1 MSNTEPSS
9 RTEGAAEP
17 ALCTLLLLDL
27 VESTA
32 LVDRLGEKRA
42 AELIRRHDRL
52 ARDLMRRHRGREID
66 KTDGFLVLFERPIQA
81 CAFALEYQRRLAEL
95 ARLEDA
101 ALAARIGIHVGEAVI
116 WENPPEEVARGAK
129 PVEVEGLVKPAAA
142 RLMSLAMP
150 GQVLLSGMAHAIA
163 RRGLGE
169 LDGVAAKVEFRDHG
183 RYRLKGVSEPM
194 AVFEI
199 GEPGLAPFRAPQAVA
214 KAERLLP
221 WWRRTPVIAAQLG
234 IVFLVAALAYLGL
247 RPEPGIAF
255 AARDWVVVGDM
266 VNRTGETLLDESL
279 DLAFRQG
286 LAQSRHVNVL
296 SRLQVRDALQRMQR
310 DPGQTAVDRKVGVEL
325 ALREQARALL
335 LPSVERAA
343 DAFEIAIDVVD
354 PGSGATVM
362 RLAQEASRPE
372 ALLPALD
379 ELIGEVRGRLGE
391 SMQAINSDSV
401 PLAQATT
408 ADLEALRIYS
418 VGRRQYEQLKYEEAR
433 RMFERALAIDPDFA
447 MAYAGIAGTYIPIGL
462 YAQGL
467 EYARRAIALKDRLT
481 RREALY
487 IEALLASFL
496 DPEQGVALWRDYAA
510 LYPDHGAGQ
519 NNAGIL
525 LWFDLNRC
533 TDAIPL
539 LHEAFNSRDGL
550 AQYAGHFKGYCQLWT
565 GQAEAAA
572 ATFREA
578 VARGGMWLTFG
589 LADAL
594 AYAEADPAEVEAV
607 LATDVGPLPPRF
619 AQERA
624 MRQVTWLAWQGRLRE
639 AMVAA
644 DAARESALAA
654 NLPGAA
660 ARAEI
665 YRAALEL
672 HAQGQAGRLGELLEA
687 RLAQLATEPFQ
698 NYDAPVQ
705 VATLALLALRS
716 GNPALADQAL
726 EALAARELPR
736 RSVPAEALVKAAA
749 QWQAGAAPVE
759 PGLLYDSFV
768 QVRVGRAARLARGDD
783 GPAAASAWAA
793 VDELRSR
800 AFAEYDDYFTLQVL
814 NVLDTHL
821 ALAERVRLAGDPE
834 EAARLRARLDRR
846 LARADAGYRSRLGL
860 GSPPEEPE
868 SEEAAGR

>member
-1 MSNTEPSS
+1 MSSAEPTASVDN
-9 RTEGAAEP
+9 RAEP

-52 ARDLMRRHRGREID
+52 ARDLMRRYRGREID
-66 KTDGFLVLFERPIQA
+66 KTDGFLVLFERPILA

-150 GQVLLSGMAHAIA
+150 GQILLSGMAHAIA

-169 LDGVAAKVEFRDHG
+169 LEGIAAKVEFRDHG

-221 WWRRTPVIAAQLG
+221 WWRRGPVIAAQLV
-234 IVFLVAALAYLGL
+234 IVALAAALGYLMF
-247 RPEPGIAF
+247 RSEPGIAF

-310 DPGQTAVDRKVGVEL
+310 DPGQTAIDRKVGVEL

-335 LPSVERAA
+335 LPSVDKAG
-343 DAFEIAIDVVD
+343 DAFEIAVDVVD
-354 PGSGATVM
+354 PGSGATVL
-362 RLAQEASRPE
+362 RLAQQAPRPE
-372 ALLPALD
+372 GLLPAMD
-379 ELIGEVRGRLGE
+379 GLIGDVRSRLGE
-391 SMQAINSDSV
+391 SLQAVGSDSV

-433 RMFERALAIDPDFA
+433 RMFQRALEIDPEFA
-447 MAYAGIAGTYIPIGL
+447 MAHAGIAATFLPLGL
-462 YAQGL
+462 IAEGL
-467 EYARRAIALKDRLT
+467 PHARRAVELKDRLT

-487 IEALLASFL
+487 TEAMLASAQ
-496 DPEQGVALWRDYAA
+496 DPVAAVGLWRDYAA

-519 NNAGIL
+519 NNAGLL
-525 LWFDLNRC
+525 LWFDLNQC
-533 TDAIPL
+533 SESIPL
-539 LHEAFNSRDGL
+539 LHEAFESRDHL
-550 AQYAGHFKGYCQLWT
+550 AYVAGHFKGYCQLWAGDT
-565 GQAEAAA
+565 AAA
-572 ATFREA
+572 MATFREA
-578 VARGGMWLTFG
+578 VARNNMWLTFG
-589 LADAL
+589 LADAM
-594 AYAEADPAEVEAV
+594 AVAGSDPSEIEAV
-607 LATDVGPLPPRF
+607 LATEVGALPSRF

-624 MRQVTWLAWQGRLRE
+624 MRRVGWLAWRGRLRE
-639 AMVAA
+639 ALAAA
-644 DAARESALAA
+644 DAARESARAA
-654 NLPGAA
+654 QLPGPA

-665 YRAALEL
+665 YRAAIEL
-672 HAQGQAGRLGELLEA
+672 HASGHAQRVSELLRE
-687 RLAQLATEPFQ
+687 RLDHLEREPYRH
-698 NYDAPVQ
+698 YDAAIQ
-705 VATLALLALRS
+705 TAALALIAERS
-716 GNPALADQAL
+716 GDHAVSR
-726 EALAARELPR
+726 EALAALAAQDLPR
-736 RSVPAEALVKAAA
+736 RSIPSEAIVAAIRA
-749 QWQAGAAPVE
+749 WQSADDEPGAASGDP
-759 PGLLYDSFV
+759 LYDSFF
-768 QVRVGRAARLARGDD
+768 QVRVARAVRVGEGSQAAR
-783 GPAAASAWAA
+783 AWAE
-793 VDELRSR
+793 VDQLQSR
-800 AFAEYDDYFTLQVL
+800 AFAEYADYFTLQVL
-814 NVLDTHL
+814 NVLDANL
-821 ALAERVRLAGDPE
+821 ALAERIRLTDEPE
-834 EAARLRARLDRR
+834 EAALLRARLERR
-846 LARADAGYRSRLGL
+846 LADADTDYRRRLGL
-860 GSPPEEPE
+860 EPPAAADGPSSSP
-868 SEEAAGR
+868 

>member
-95 ARLEDA
+95 AQLEDA

-169 LDGVAAKVEFRDHG
+169 LEGVASQVEFRDHG

-221 WWRRTPVIAAQLG
+221 WWRRTPVIAAELLV
-234 IVFLVAALAYLGL
+234 IVVVAALGYLMF

-255 AARDWVVVGDM
+255 AARDWVVVGDL
-266 VNRTGETLLDESL
+266 VNRTGQTLLDESL

-286 LAQSRHVNVL
+286 LVQSRHINVL
-296 SRLQVRDALQRMQR
+296 NHLQVRDALQRMQR
-310 DPGQTAVDRKVGVEL
+310 DPMQTRIDRAIGVEL

-335 LPSVERAA
+335 LPSVDSAG
-343 DAFEIAIDVVD
+343 DAFELAVDVVD
-354 PGSGATVM
+354 PGSGATVL
-362 RLAQEASRPE
+362 RLAEQAQRPE

-379 ELIGEVRGRLGE
+379 RLIGEVRGRLGE
-391 SMQAINSDSV
+391 SMQAIGSDSV

-433 RMFERALAIDPDFA
+433 RMFQRAIEIDPEFA
-447 MAYAGIAGTYIPIGL
+447 MAHAGIAITYIPVGL

-467 EYARRAIALKDRLT
+467 PHARRAIELKERLT
-481 RREALY
+481 RRETIYL
-487 IEALLASFL
+487 EALLASVT
-496 DPEQGVALWRDYAA
+496 DPEEAAALWRDFAA
-510 LYPDHGAGQ
+510 LYPDDGAGQ
-519 NNAGIL
+519 NNAGLL

-533 TDAIPL
+533 SDAIPL
-539 LHEAFNSRDGL
+539 FHEAFNSRNPH
-550 AQYAGHFKGYCQLWT
+550 AHFAGHFKGYCQLWA

-572 ATFREA
+572 TTFREA
-578 VARGGMWLTFG
+578 LARRGVWMTFG
-589 LADAL
+589 LADTL
-594 AYAEADPAEVEAV
+594 AYAGADPAEVDAV
-607 LATDVGPLPPRF
+607 LATEVGSLPPRF

-624 MRQVTWLAWQGRLRE
+624 MRQVSWLAWQGRLRE
-639 AMVAA
+639 AEAA
-644 DAARESALAA
+644 ANAAREAALAA
-654 NLPGAA
+654 SLKGAA
-660 ARAEI
+660 ARAEL
-665 YRAALEL
+665 YRAAIEL
-672 HAQGQAGRLGELLEA
+672 HAGGAVQGLDALLSARVAELAG
-687 RLAQLATEPFQ
+687 EPFQ
-698 NYDAPVQ
+698 HYDAALQ
-705 VATLALLALRS
+705 TAALGLLAARS
-716 GNPALADQAL
+716 GETGLADEAL
-726 EALAARELPR
+726 TALAANPLPR
-736 RSVPAEALVKAAA
+736 RSVPAEALVAAIGLWQDGDA
-749 QWQAGAAPVE
+749 QAAEDP
-759 PGLLYDSFV
+759 LLQSFV
-768 QVRVGRAARLARGDD
+768 QLRVARAARIGRD
-783 GPAAASAWAA
+783 GEGAAAAAAWSSI
-793 VDELRSR
+793 DELRSR
-800 AFAEYDDYFTLQVL
+800 AFAEYNDYFSLQVL
-814 NVLDTHL
+814 NVLDANL
-821 ALAERVRLAGDPE
+821 ALAERARLADDAE
-834 EAARLRARLDRR
+834 ERGALRTRLEQRFS
-846 LARADAGYRSRLGL
+846 RADAEYRRRLGL
-860 GSPPEEPE
+860 EEPSAAELPAASE
-868 SEEAAGR
+868 SD